1 MCIRDS
7 IKSFAGFKLGEVCP
21 YIESSDLVVG
31 ENTCDG
37 KKKAYEF
44 FATQKNMYVMDIP
57 NVHDESTLVTWK
69 AEVKKLADKIEEECG
84 VKITPERLKAAIH
97 AVNEKRRALQRLAA
111 TRAADPAPISGLD
124 SLLTVQ
130 AAFMDDT
137 PRLTGA
143 INDMAAECEQRVE
156 AG

>member
-1 MCIRDS
+1 RNTCPL

-69 AEVKKLADKIEEECG
+69 AEVKKLAAKMLGIGRSTLYNKLDEYGLNEE
-84 VKITPERLKAAIH
+84 
-97 AVNEKRRALQRLAA
+97 N
-111 TRAADPAPISGLD
+111 
-124 SLLTVQ
+124 
-130 AAFMDDT
+130 
-137 PRLTGA
+137 
-143 INDMAAECEQRVE
+143 
-156 AG
+156 